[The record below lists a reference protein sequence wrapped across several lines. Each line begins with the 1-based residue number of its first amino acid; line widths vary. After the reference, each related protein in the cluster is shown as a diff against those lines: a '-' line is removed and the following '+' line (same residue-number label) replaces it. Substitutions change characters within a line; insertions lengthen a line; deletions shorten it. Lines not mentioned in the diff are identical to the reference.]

1 MPDDQFKNRLILV
14 VDDEERMVRF
24 IRLNLEHDGFKVI
37 EAFNGTKAINQV
49 RSNLPDLVLLD
60 IMMPDMDGF
69 EVLRIIRETSNVPVI
84 MLTAKGEEDDR
95 VRGLELGA
103 DDYVTKPFSPRELV
117 SRVRAVLRRTETTG
131 VSTHGLIEVD
141 ERLKLDFERREIWV
155 DGELVKLRPTE
166 YRLLY
171 HLVQNAG
178 WVVTHDQ
185 ILAKVWGYEYRDE
198 PHYVRLY
205 INYLRKK
212 LEEDP
217 ANPKYILTER
227 GVGYRFVDF
236 RRKDFHR
243 KPVISLTHE
252 LTKKF
257 FNLAGD
263 RFNRHQGQC
272 PCIYAANWQGGNGYC
287 KG

>member
-1 MPDDQFKNRLILV
+1 MEESFKDRQILV

-24 IRLNLEHDGFKVI
+24 IRLNLEYDGFKVS
-37 EAFNGTKAINQV
+37 EAFNGSQAIKKI

-60 IMMPDMDGF
+60 VMLPDMDGF
-69 EVLRIIRETSNVPVI
+69 EVLKLIREVSTVPVI
-84 MLTAKGEEDDR
+84 MLTAKGEEEDR

-117 SRVRAVLRRTETTG
+117 SRVRAVLRRTEMAG
-131 VSTHGLIEVD
+131 MSTHGLILVD
-141 ERLKLDFERREIWV
+141 DHLKIDFDRREIWV
-155 DGELVKLRPTE
+155 EGELVKLRPTE

-171 HLVQNAG
+171 HLVKNAG

-185 ILAKVWGYEYRDE
+185 LLAKVWGYEYRDE

-212 LEEDP
+212 LEKDP
-217 ANPKYILTER
+217 ANPQYILTER

-236 RRKDFHR
+236 RRR
-243 KPVISLTHE
+243 QAEGPVS
-252 LTKKF
+252 
-257 FNLAGD
+257 
-263 RFNRHQGQC
+263 
-272 PCIYAANWQGGNGYC
+272 
-287 KG
+287 